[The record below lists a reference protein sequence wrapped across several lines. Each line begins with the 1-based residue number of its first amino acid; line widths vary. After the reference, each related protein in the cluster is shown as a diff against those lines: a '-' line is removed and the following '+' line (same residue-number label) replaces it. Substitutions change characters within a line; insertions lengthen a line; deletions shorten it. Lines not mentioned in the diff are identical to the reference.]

1 MQYTGRRLT
10 APECVAHHI
19 VKKACHVD
27 DLMKEVL
34 AFARTLNKD
43 RELIRK
49 MKLET
54 HQEIIAVIDESI
66 SALSQ

>member
-1 MQYTGRRLT
+1 
-10 APECVAHHI
+10 
-19 VKKACHVD
+19 
-27 DLMKEVL
+27 VL

-54 HQEIIAVIDESI
+54 HKETLKIIDETI
-66 SALSQ
+66 SSLSQ